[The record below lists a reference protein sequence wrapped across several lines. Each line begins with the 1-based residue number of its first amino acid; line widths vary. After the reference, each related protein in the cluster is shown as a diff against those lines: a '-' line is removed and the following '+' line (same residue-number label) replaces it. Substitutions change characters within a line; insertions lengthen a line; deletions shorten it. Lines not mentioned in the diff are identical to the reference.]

1 MPDSSRR
8 RIREAVVQFL
18 YAVGPTEEL
27 PETPNPAVLSLL
39 LESAREKSTR
49 ARARAVVHLQQG
61 RDRIRDGL
69 SPLLRELARIE
80 PGDEEGELGEAL
92 RAWSSGEEVL
102 CEHLDK
108 LRHELKGNKD
118 AQRLSEGMEATRLA
132 NRSCLRAAAKIVESK
147 PHFPAFQ
154 QLHQDALSLHE
165 ILIPL
170 GERLSCA
177 LGKDLASLPE
187 LTSVA
192 RAEEAL
198 SSASGRIESYYR
210 ALRHHLHSIDER
222 LATVL
227 ENYAP
232 DRLNRVDRAILRLG
246 TFELLFDDKVP
257 PAVAIN
263 EAIELARDFGTTES
277 PGFVNAIL
285 DKLAKAP
292 L

>member
-1 MPDSSRR
+1 M
-8 RIREAVVQFL
+8 
-18 YAVGPTEEL
+18 
-27 PETPNPAVLSLL
+27 
-39 LESAREKSTR
+39 
-49 ARARAVVHLQQG
+49 
-61 RDRIRDGL
+61 
-69 SPLLRELARIE
+69 
-80 PGDEEGELGEAL
+80 
-92 RAWSSGEEVL
+92 
-102 CEHLDK
+102 
-108 LRHELKGNKD
+108 
-118 AQRLSEGMEATRLA
+118 
-132 NRSCLRAAAKIVESK
+132 
-147 PHFPAFQ
+147 
-154 QLHQDALSLHE
+154 
-165 ILIPL
+165 
-170 GERLSCA
+170 
-177 LGKDLASLPE
+177 PE